1 MDEPLEIVFPLLLTA
16 AAALVFLWHRHA
28 FIVRIKRDSPR
39 VIKGKVTAAF
49 LDEVMAI
56 CREAGIR
63 RGWVGGLWRG
73 KRIVLVFSWHFPPR
87 VRQRLRNLWLLH
99 A

>member
-1 MDEPLEIVFPLLLTA
+1 MFDQVEILLPVALFVA
-16 AAALVFLWHRHA
+16 AAIVFLWHRHA
-28 FIVRIKRDSPR
+28 FIVRIKQDEPR
-39 VIKGKVTAAF
+39 VLKGKVTAAF
-49 LDEVMAI
+49 LHDVMSI
-56 CREAGIR
+56 CHEAGIR
-63 RGWVGGLWRG
+63 RGWLGGLWRG

>member
-1 MDEPLEIVFPLLLTA
+1 MFENVSPVLPLLLIV
-16 AAALVFLWHRHA
+16 AAALVYLWQRHA
-28 FIVRIKRDSPR
+28 FIVRSKRGIPR
-39 VIKGKVTAAF
+39 IVKGKVTTAF
-49 LDEVMAI
+49 LDEVRHT
-56 CREAGIR
+56 CDEAGVH

-73 KRIVLVFSWHFPPR
+73 KRIVLVFSWHFPAP